1 VIAGTAGAV
10 RHRQEQRW
18 DQQAAQQQQADQAA
32 MYEQQAA
39 ADQAAAQAA
48 AAQAAA
54 TPQPGPGPRLD
65 EQLREV
71 ADLHKS
77 GVLTDA
83 EFAAAKAQL
92 LGKG

>member
-32 MYEQQAA
+32 MYEQQAV

-54 TPQPGPGPRLD
+54 QQPATGPRLD
-65 EQLREV
+65 EQLREI
-71 ADLHKS
+71 ADLHQS

-83 EFAAAKAQL
+83 EFAAAKTQL